1 LSDAAPGA
9 QARSVY
15 WSGSSAQSIADGPT
29 RQARH
34 CDLAAAAARRS
45 VDTEGRWRDSMIWTL
60 LRDDYDASPARDVR
74 ITACDCLGQR
84 LL

>member
-1 LSDAAPGA
+1 
-9 QARSVY
+9 
-15 WSGSSAQSIADGPT
+15 
-29 RQARH
+29 
-34 CDLAAAAARRS
+34 
-45 VDTEGRWRDSMIWTL
+45 MIWTL